1 MKRLIVLMLAA
12 GILSPGFAAAPVAAD
27 KPAASARGPLAGP
40 VKVTSVEG
48 ITEYR
53 LGNGMRV
60 LLFPDASKPTLTTN
74 ITYMV
79 GSRHENYGETG
90 MAHLLEHLLFK
101 PSKNFG
107 GKKGTK
113 TPVEILNG
121 LGADFNGTTWY
132 DRTNYYA
139 TFPATD
145 ANLHTM
151 LSLEADR
158 MINANISQDDLWNTK
173 TNKGE
178 MTVVRNEFEM
188 GESDPIGVTTE
199 RLQAVAYDW
208 HNYGKSTIGA
218 RSDIE
223 QVNIEH
229 LRAFYHRYYQPDNA
243 ILLVAGRFD
252 EAKALKEINALFGR
266 MPKPA
271 RVLAPTYTS
280 EPVQD
285 GERSVTVRRSGGTQ
299 FIGAGYHVAPSG
311 HPDAAALEVLGR
323 VLVDAPSGRLHKA
336 LVESKLATRLEY
348 DVVSN
353 LEPGYRIF
361 GAVVDKDKSLDAAQD
376 AMLKVLEDLKSNPV
390 TDAEVAR
397 AKATI
402 AKNEELAMNDTA
414 RLSIALTESMAAGD
428 WRLFFVH
435 RDQVEKVT
443 AKDVQAAAEKYFKP
457 ANRTLGRF
465 VPTDAPDRATVPGVP
480 DIAAMVKDYKGHA
493 VVAQGEAFDPS
504 PANIEARTQRFT
516 LPNGMKGAFLP
527 KKTKGGSVSVTI
539 RLRNGA
545 ADTLAGKQQIGSFAA
560 GLLMYGTEKHSRQEI
575 KDLLDKLKTQGRVT
589 GGAEGVT
596 VSFHTVREN
605 LPAALDL
612 FAEVLRQPAYKPA
625 EFAEFQAENVGR
637 TMQQIPEPQPQ
648 AVNAFNRMIDP
659 TPAGHIKHVLTL
671 EELLASQKAV
681 KVEDV
686 KTFHDQFYGAD
697 HATIAAVG
705 DFDPAA
711 LKAQVGK
718 LFGDWK
724 AKQAYVR
731 VPSAVKPVAGQAI
744 SLETPDKANS
754 MLLAVH
760 PLPMKDD
767 AKAYPALIM
776 ADFMLGGG
784 ALRSRLADRIR
795 QKEGLSYGVGSQ
807 LNVPALDPAGLWL
820 AYAISAPENTAKV
833 EAALREEI
841 ALALKDGFTEAELA
855 EAKKAW
861 LQSQD
866 VSRTDDNA
874 LAGELANY
882 LTIDRTM
889 AFDKDLEA
897 KVKTVSLADVNAAL
911 REHIKPQNVSFVE
924 AGDFAKA
931 KAAAV
936 KK

>member
-1 MKRLIVLMLAA
+1 
-12 GILSPGFAAAPVAAD
+12 
-27 KPAASARGPLAGP
+27 
-40 VKVTSVEG
+40 
-48 ITEYR
+48 R

-121 LGADFNGTTWY
+121 LGAEFNGTTWY

-139 TFPATD
+139 TFPAND

-151 LSLEADR
+151 LALEADR

-252 EAKALKEINALFGR
+252 EAKALKEINELFGR
-266 MPKPA
+266 IPKPA
-271 RVLAPTYTS
+271 RVLSPTYTS

-402 AKNEELAMNDTA
+402 AKNEELALNDTA

-435 RDQVEKVT
+435 RDQVAKVT

-457 ANRTLGRF
+457 SNRTLGRF

-545 ADTLAGKQQIGSFAA
+545 ADSLAGKQQIGSFAA
-560 GLLMYGTEKHSRQEI
+560 GLLMYGTEKHTRQEI

-596 VSFHTVREN
+596 VSFRTVREN

-671 EELLASQKAV
+671 DELLASQKSV

-686 KTFHDQFYGAD
+686 KAFHDQFYGAD

-711 LKAQVGK
+711 LKAQVTK

-760 PLPMKDD
+760 PLPIKDD

-820 AYAISAPENTAKV
+820 AYAISAPENTPKV

-841 ALALKDGFTEAELA
+841 ALALKDGFTEAELT

-874 LAGELANY
+874 LSGELANY

-897 KVKTVSLADVNAAL
+897 KVKAVSLADVNAAL
-911 REHIKPQNVSFVE
+911 REYIKPQNVSVVE